1 MGSGDCLE
9 AMHFRAL
16 TSRARILY
24 FIALSISQWCFS
36 NLCWSNRFSFR
47 WSAGE
52 DYGTDIIRLEEF
64 FTTGKNQRAILKDQP
79 FALFRKKK
87 LRYKSNQ
94 RASYRG
100 KKVQYLGETRTRLA
114 IKLWNYP
121 SEMEEIHQINPT
133 WKLGAVS
140 IRIKFDLQGK
150 QYEVQLISTFLDG
163 CVVNFPLINR

>member
-79 FALFRKKK
+79 FALFRKNWDTNQTKEPVTGEKK
-87 LRYKSNQ
+87 FNIWVKQGQDLLSNSETIQVKWKKFIKSIQ
-94 RASYRG
+94 
-100 KKVQYLGETRTRLA
+100 LG
-114 IKLWNYP
+114 
-121 SEMEEIHQINPT
+121 S
-133 WKLGAVS
+133 
-140 IRIKFDLQGK
+140 
-150 QYEVQLISTFLDG
+150 
-163 CVVNFPLINR
+163 